1 MVRSVG
7 RFAAQADADDL
18 IAEHNH
24 WTSIIIEDVFRDHPA
39 VLPAVGQV
47 KKIDFFIRNVPFD
60 LKVTYLPESFVKD
73 KRRDQG
79 LRPELTLLKQLA
91 RRTQIHFA
99 TDLPDGRLLED
110 LWAKHRDHPS
120 SESQQ
125 LIRELNEFRL
135 KLLSECQRNSTELI
149 RWLYEN
155 QGVRRFDASNRIFLV
170 LVDRSNFFESWK
182 LKRAKPL
189 LNQAISNYLDTIGD
203 RPGQQL
209 DFTWE
214 GSTYTA
220 VSDVVFVVHP
230 GDGQA

>member
-1 MVRSVG
+1 MT
-7 RFAAQADADDL
+7 
-18 IAEHNH
+18 N
-24 WTSIIIEDVFRDHPA
+24 
-39 VLPAVGQV
+39 
-47 KKIDFFIRNVPFD
+47 
-60 LKVTYLPESFVKD
+60 
-73 KRRDQG
+73 
-79 LRPELTLLKQLA
+79 
-91 RRTQIHFA
+91 
-99 TDLPDGRLLED
+99 LPDARLLED

-120 SESQQ
+120 IESQQ

-135 KLLSECQRNSTELI
+135 KLLSECRRNSTELI

-189 LNQAISNYLDTIGD
+189 LNQTISTYLDTIGD

-209 DFTWE
+209 DFQWE

-230 GDGQA
+230 DDGQV